1 MTDRD
6 NTHEDAIDGAAGVQ
20 GAEDPDGAAG
30 ADGTGEELDSE
41 VAALLGASL
50 RPVTPPAGIR
60 SALLEAIAREPQMDP
75 VAGAVIAASD
85 GDAAEAGGAPSAGQ
99 PWILILPPTV
109 CGCGLSRLSAL
120 SRPVGF

>member
-75 VAGAVIAASD
+75 VAGAVIRRLRRN
-85 GDAAEAGGAPSAGQ
+85 
-99 PWILILPPTV
+99 I
-109 CGCGLSRLSAL
+109 GCAHY
-120 SRPVGF
+120 